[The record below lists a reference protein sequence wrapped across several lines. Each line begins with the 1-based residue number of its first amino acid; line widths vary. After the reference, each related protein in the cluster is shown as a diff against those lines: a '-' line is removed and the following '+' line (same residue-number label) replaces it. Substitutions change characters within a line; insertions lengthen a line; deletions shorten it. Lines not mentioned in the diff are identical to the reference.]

1 MTIKPSTS
9 FNQQWHTL
17 HDSIE
22 SYEQYALIIKLVSIT
37 LTVVSF
43 TSSLT
48 TLLTFFFLSILW
60 FQEGIWKTYQARLN
74 DAIINLESLR
84 EENKFDKEE
93 NSASINNLP
102 LYSQWQKIRPGSVK
116 LIKEYINNA
125 LKPTVVFPYLP
136 LIIIILTCK

>member
-1 MTIKPSTS
+1 MTIKPSS
-9 FNQQWHTL
+9 SLNQQWHTL
-17 HDSIE
+17 HGSIE

-60 FQEGIWKTYQARLN
+60 LQEGIWKTYQARLN

-102 LYSQWQKIRPGSVK
+102 LYSQWQKNRPGSVK
-116 LIKEYINNA
+116 LIKDYINNA